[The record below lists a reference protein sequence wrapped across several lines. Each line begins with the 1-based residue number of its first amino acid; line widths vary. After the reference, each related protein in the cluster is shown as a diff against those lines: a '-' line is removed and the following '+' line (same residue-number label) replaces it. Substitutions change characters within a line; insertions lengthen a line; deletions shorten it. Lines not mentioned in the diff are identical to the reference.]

1 MTGNPG
7 MAIDINQKNER
18 AKKEKLETIRDSI
31 AKTVNKTTDFIAEF
45 GDTDRHGADK
55 NYVDL
60 DDAISNAKDYV
71 SPDDTSRAAD
81 GIEEGRSR
89 TTLFKRDLQENS
101 KTAKRNR
108 GAGKKVLS
116 DADREAKIDRYIQ
129 NIEKEM
135 DRRGCDGLKFVSAGY
150 DIRLIRIPD
159 EDSQIQMNI
168 NGKPVYVHPELKG
181 DEVFV
186 RESQT
191 EMSRDLFEKLNTEM
205 LDKGN
210 LRMEKTLADGHRA
223 TCSADIRVNGKK
235 AVIDTNIGENECVEE
250 TGGWK
255 ISRELWDEAYSAI
268 EKKGRPMWAK
278 TKGGNV
284 IECGIEARVNG
295 KLAVL
300 DEELQ
305 KGTAIA
311 TGLTASISK
320 DDWDLAYK
328 EMMANGTSMYG
339 KTLPDGNVIT
349 CQLKIKVNGERAGI
363 DHNLAGVSFVK
374 KEPCYK
380 IGKGIWEK
388 AKTEFVDS
396 PNPSKAVSR
405 IYDDNGHKIECRMD
419 LKIDGKEAVIN
430 KPFAAGTVKE
440 GRNGIEISKDI
451 YDNAKKIMDAEK
463 KTIHAEKLDDGREIR
478 FKRKAKGPNK
488 GIKMYTPDAEI
499 SDGDFR
505 DCIAEIGGLDESNKR
520 QLCGDLYMNSTR
532 QIKVQSLR
540 SLVIDAE
547 EWVTMKRP
555 YAIRNEQRSIISHIL
570 GMAMNQMSR
579 GMSI

>member
-7 MAIDINQKNER
+7 MATSDKNT
-18 AKKEKLETIRDSI
+18 LL
-31 AKTVNKTTDFIAEF
+31 DFLTEF
-45 GDTDRHGADK
+45 GGIDSYGAGK
-55 NYVDL
+55 NYTDL
-60 DDAISNAKDYV
+60 DEAIKNAKEYV
-71 SPDDTSRAAD
+71 SPDDTNRATD
-81 GIEEGRSR
+81 GIEEEQKGSSFFERDLMGNSAVSKK
-89 TTLFKRDLQENS
+89 KRDAGE
-101 KTAKRNR
+101 KT
-108 GAGKKVLS
+108 LS

-135 DRRGCDGLKFVSAGY
+135 DQRNCDGLQIISSGY
-150 DIRLIRIPD
+150 RIRFIRIPD
-159 EDSQIQMNI
+159 EDAPIQVNI

-186 RESQT
+186 RESQA
-191 EMSRDLFEKLNTEM
+191 EMSRDLLEELNTGM

-210 LRMEKTLADGHRA
+210 LRMEKTLADGHRV

-235 AVIDTNIGENECVEE
+235 AVIDTSIGENECVEE

-255 ISRELWDEAYSAI
+255 ISRGLWDEAYSAI

-278 TKGGNV
+278 TKEGNV

-300 DEELQ
+300 DEKLQ

-430 KPFAAGTVKE
+430 KPFAVGTVKE

-451 YDNAKKIMDAEK
+451 YDNAKGIMDENK
-463 KTIHAEKLDDGREIR
+463 KTIHTEQLDDGREIR
-478 FKRKAKGPNK
+478 FKRKAKGPNR
-488 GIKMYTPDAEI
+488 GIKMYTPEGEV
-499 SDGDFR
+499 SDEKFR
-505 DCIAEIGGLDESNKR
+505 DCIAEAGGLDESENRKKAGIVATNALHEVKI
-520 QLCGDLYMNSTR
+520 Q
-532 QIKVQSLR
+532 
-540 SLVIDAE
+540 
-547 EWVTMKRP
+547 
-555 YAIRNEQRSIISHIL
+555 AIRGSIAGVMSAPGRYVAMRDNQRSFIARLL
-570 GMAMNQMSR
+570 GMAMTEMNR
-579 GMSI
+579 GMAR